1 MCHRRPNPE
10 GAELH
15 RLLARLGLTHHA
27 ELLSNLSVSLST
39 LRNGATPA
47 KMLREMGLSAIES
60 TSLVAAAAGRLVSVG
75 EDASSLRDDW
85 LLLLHNVDPN
95 LCRYASR
102 LSRHFEAGALWSG
115 ALREVDLV
123 AAGMSPPHAR
133 ALSRWASS
141 ASWRTA
147 TRRPRRYPSLL
158 GGLLGGLHS
167 PVTTISAAH
176 GSAAHGS
183 AAHGVRWTPRSGA
196 RGEVQGSRSST
207 RTSSTKE
214 NTSATGN
221 SGGRMGRRL
230 QASDESRDHGGWNFL
245 RDYESRARESGGAGG
260 GSDGAVDDGADADDA
275 GAATHASLEASHAG
289 CSASSAAGTPLLGA
303 RRRSVAS
310 ADARLASGR
319 RLSASARHL
328 SFAQLVDDLPP
339 PQCAPTASAAAA
351 RARRRPQPSPPR
363 WNTAGVAS
371 AFAGN
376 RPLAAT
382 ASPTSGTFSRPRDAS
397 RMGALRYEMERAAAG
412 DPYPHPTPTLPPTYP
427 HPTPTLHPPYTHPT
441 PTLHPPYTHPTPI
454 LPRSCHPAPTLPPP
468 CPHPAPT
475 TPLPTL
481 ALPSPYPRPPPKPP
495 RSEGERVL

>member
-1 MCHRRPNPE
+1 MIVRDYIFGRRAMASPGGQDGVCHRRLNPE

-85 LLLLHNVDPN
+85 LLLLHRVDPN

-123 AAGMSPPHAR
+123 AAGMSPAHAR

-167 PVTTISAAH
+167 PVRAAHGSAAHGSAAH

-183 AAHGVRWTPRSGA
+183 AAHGVRWTPRSDA

-221 SGGRMGRRL
+221 SGGRMGRRR

-245 RDYESRARESGGAGG
+245 RDYESRAPESGGAGG

-275 GAATHASLEASHAG
+275 SAATHASLEASHAA

-310 ADARLASGR
+310 ADARLASAR

-328 SFAQLVDDLPP
+328 SFAQLVDNLPP
-339 PQCAPTASAAAA
+339 PQCAPTTASAALA
-351 RARRRPQPSPPR
+351 RGRRRPQPSPPR

-382 ASPTSGTFSRPRDAS
+382 ASPGLFSRPRDAS

-412 DPYPHPTPTLPPTYP
+412 NPFPHMS
-427 HPTPTLHPPYTHPT
+427 HPVS
-441 PTLHPPYTHPTPI
+441 PI
-454 LPRSCHPAPTLPPP
+454 CQKLILFFRFF
-468 CPHPAPT
+468 
-475 TPLPTL
+475 
-481 ALPSPYPRPPPKPP
+481 
-495 RSEGERVL
+495 